1 MRDERETLH
10 LFDLI
15 ARSWTAVSAV
25 EQVVFNA
32 SQTAVAFGCA
42 DGQVAIAATADKSA
56 PSARIRRAVD
66 TAQLSIQPRT
76 GTYPGLRY
84 ADHFDGR
91 SSAVA
96 RHGADNFLFG
106 KSTGRMNA
114 VTPGGISVYLPPK
127 ANAAIAATDAAEGLA
142 VAYAVGADV
151 HLWSPDRGE
160 MALTAPATVTALQFS
175 PNRRQLAVAHNSGI
189 QIWDAT
195 DWSAGAGMVFLPGTT
210 QKIGW
215 SGDGQWIVACLGA
228 DGVGVINTG
237 SLDCTHRDRFP
248 GPVNSAGFGV
258 RGDSM
263 VAAGAYRV
271 AAWMLTGAPVT
282 TGKAGLVLIDAVA
295 TCPTR
300 NLVAVGYANGLLS
313 LAEIGQSAEILLRQD
328 TGSGITAMC
337 WSDDGRYLGFG
348 GRDGTAAL
356 IEFPDDMFKS

>member
-15 ARSWTAVSAV
+15 ARSWTAPSAV
-25 EQVVFNA
+25 AQVVFNA
-32 SQTAVAFGCA
+32 SQTAVAFACE
-42 DGQVAIAATADKSA
+42 DGQIAIAATADKSA
-56 PSARIRRAVD
+56 PSGRIRRAVD

-84 ADHFDGR
+84 ADHVDGR

-106 KSTGRMNA
+106 KATGRMNT

-127 ANAAIAATDAAEGLA
+127 ADASITATDAVEGA
-142 VAYAVGADV
+142 GVAYACGADV
-151 HLWSPDRGE
+151 HLWSPDRGD
-160 MALTAPATVTALQFS
+160 MALTAPAPVTALRFS
-175 PNRRQLAVAHNSGI
+175 PDGRRLAVAHAGGML
-189 QIWDAT
+189 IWDAT
-195 DWSAGAGMVFLPGTT
+195 DWTASPGMVVLPATP

-215 SGDGQWIVACLGA
+215 SADGRWIVACLGA
-228 DGVGVINTG
+228 DGVGVINAAT
-237 SLDCTHRDRFP
+237 LDCTHRDRFP
-248 GPVNSAGFGV
+248 GPVHSAGFGV
-258 RGDSM
+258 KGDSM
-263 VAAGAYRV
+263 VASGAYRV

-328 TGSGITAMC
+328 TGSGIAALC
-337 WSDDGRYLGFG
+337 WSDNGRYLGLG

-356 IEFPDDMFKS
+356 IEFPDGMFKS